1 MPAMKPYQILHLG
14 TQNGLSFGKV
24 NSIVQDKNGFI
35 WMATDDG
42 LNRFDGISFKTFK
55 FDEEN
60 NRSLAGNYVQSI
72 FKDAENRIWV
82 SSRKGLTSLNLENET
97 FVQPNI
103 VKFDVSHI
111 IDDKKGNLWVSTTLN
126 GFYKI
131 HKKDN
136 KISNYN
142 QSVLRNLSSN
152 SILCIKP
159 DSHGLVWIGTNRN
172 GINILDDDHKKVSLR
187 KVQGQELL
195 KDSRINAIFED
206 SFQNI
211 WIAASNGVFYF
222 QRLSN
227 KIVRLNFKAKTNT
240 NIFLS
245 VLETHDKTL
254 LLGIQD
260 GGLYK
265 LKLNAGLSNNYNI
278 DIQEVIDERSSLSN
292 KSVQSLYEDRDYN
305 IWVGTYGNGVYML
318 VKTQE
323 RFDKFGE
330 KTKSNSI
337 ETSIKYYGITEDN
350 EGFLWLGTDGNGIY
364 KTTIDGKILK
374 HYSVSNGKLTDNAI
388 LSAYK
393 DSRNTLWFGSYKGGL
408 HRYNKKTES
417 FENYK
422 YSSNVPNSLPANDVR
437 TIFEDTQKNLWIG
450 LNGGGLSKFNPL
462 NKTFTNFNPRQKN
475 FVANDVRAIVQEKED
490 ELWIGTYGNGLFKF
504 YPSKNKFVPYLD
516 KELNLTLGVILSLH
530 IDSRQVLWIGTQEN
544 GLISYNLNTKE
555 VKKYNERKGLLSNTI
570 LSIRSVGKE
579 NLWISTNAGISK
591 IDVTTD
597 RIYNFDTKDGLQA
610 GLFNEN
616 SVIYNAKKGYMC
628 YGGTG
633 GWNFFYP
640 EKIKPLTYK
649 PHLVI
654 LGIDLFGNSQYLQNN
669 YISVQHLNKEVPT
682 VTLES
687 NQSVF
692 AIQYRAINFSFAD
705 ENKFAYMLEGLDK
718 DWLYVNKQKAAIYRY
733 LQPGTYI
740 FKVKVANKDDIWF
753 DDNTQLMLVILPPW
767 YKTWWAYLVYG
778 FALVGVVYYY
788 QRYRNQQAA
797 LRYEIEIAKIES
809 EKEKEINERKIAFFT
824 YISHEFRTPLTLII
838 NPLKDITN
846 HKSKDFGSLGIAYRN
861 ARRLLSLVDQLLLF
875 RKSESGLDELNI
887 TNLNINELCKEVY
900 LCFVNQAKDK
910 NIFYEYVCE
919 KENIEFLG
927 DKEKLEIAL
936 FNLISNALKFTNE
949 GGDVSF
955 IVEERQNQITIKVKD
970 SGIGIPKEIGEQLFQ
985 VFYQGRGTK
994 STQGFG
1000 IGLYL
1005 SKTYIKKH
1013 GGTINYVS
1021 SEKGTEFT
1029 IKLNKNTDF
1038 VPQKDK
1044 PTESGSAE
1052 NLILEELNHSTQI
1065 LEVETVDENFGR
1077 IANSIFSH
1085 PKTMIVIDDDIQI
1098 RNYLKQLFSDQF
1110 NLFDAD
1116 NGQTGLA
1123 LAEEHLPDIIICDVF
1138 MQGVDGI
1145 EVCSSLKQNDYTKHI
1160 PIILLTASSSLE
1172 IKLQG
1177 IELGVDDFISK
1188 PFEKELLIARVNSI
1202 LRNRNV
1208 LQKYFFN
1215 EVTLQS
1221 NSQKISPE
1229 FKQFIDDCIKIV
1241 EKNLLDK
1248 DFNVG
1253 SLASELCISPSS
1265 LYTRIKSVSGLTP
1278 NVFIRYIRLRKAAA
1292 ILISSKQT
1300 ISEVSYEVGFKD
1312 IKYFR
1317 EQFSKLFGITPS
1329 AYLKKY
1335 RKPFQN
1341 KE

>member
-1 MPAMKPYQILHLG
+1 MIAIKPYQILHFG

-35 WMATDDG
+35 WVATDDG

-60 NRSLAGNYVQSI
+60 NQSLAGNYVQRI
-72 FKDAENRIWV
+72 FRDVDGKIWV
-82 SSRKGLTSLNLENET
+82 SSRKGLTSINLENET
-97 FVQPNI
+97 FVQPNS

-126 GFYKI
+126 GIYKI
-131 HKKDN
+131 NKKD
-136 KISNYN
+136 KKVINYN
-142 QSVLRNLSSN
+142 QNGLKNLSSN
-152 SILCIKP
+152 SILTVKP

-172 GINILDDDHKKVSLR
+172 GINILSDSFEKLSLIKV
-187 KVQGQELL
+187 KGQELL

-211 WIAASNGVFYF
+211 WIAASNGIFYF
-222 QRLSN
+222 KRTKN
-227 KIVRLNFKAKTNT
+227 EIVKLNFSTKTNT

-254 LLGIQD
+254 MLGIQD

-265 LKLNAGLSNNYNI
+265 LNLRAEYSPNTNI
-278 DIQEVIDERSSLSN
+278 DIQEVTDEKRSLSN
-292 KSVQSLYEDRDYN
+292 KSVQSLYEDRDFN
-305 IWVGTYGNGVYML
+305 VWVGTYGDGIYML
-318 VKTQE
+318 GKPQE
-323 RFDKFGE
+323 RFEKYGETTKF
-330 KTKSNSI
+330 NSI

-350 EGFLWLGTDGNGIY
+350 EGFLWLGTDGNGIF
-364 KTTIDGKILK
+364 KTTLDGKIVK
-374 HYSVSNGKLTDNAI
+374 RYAVENGKLTDNAI

-408 HRYNKKTES
+408 YRYNKKTDS

-422 YSSNVPNSLPANDVR
+422 YTPNSPDGLPANDVR
-437 TIFEDTQKNLWIG
+437 TILEDSQKNLWIG
-450 LNGGGLSKFNPL
+450 LNGGGLSKFNPE

-475 FVANDVRAIVQEKED
+475 FISSDVRAIVQEKQD

-504 YPSKNKFVPYLD
+504 YPSKNKFVAYLD
-516 KELNLTLGVILSLH
+516 KELNLSLGVILSLH
-530 IDSRQVLWIGTQEN
+530 IDVRQVLWIGTQEN
-544 GLISYNLNTKE
+544 GLISYNLKTKE
-555 VKKYNERKGLLSNTI
+555 IKKYNERRGLLSNTI
-570 LSIRSVGKE
+570 LSIKSIGTE
-579 NLWISTNAGISK
+579 NLWISTNAGLSK
-591 IDVTTD
+591 IEIATD
-597 RIYNFDTKDGLQA
+597 RIYNFDTKDGLQK
-610 GLFNEN
+610 GVFNEN
-616 SVIYNAKKGYMC
+616 SVIYNAQKGYMC

-640 EKIKPLTYK
+640 EKINQLSYK

-654 LGIDLFGNSQYLQNN
+654 LGIDLFGNSQRIQNN
-669 YISVQHLNKEVPT
+669 YISIQHLNKEIPK

-753 DDNTQLMLVILPPW
+753 DDDAQLMLVILPPW
-767 YKTWWAYLVYG
+767 YKTWWAYLIYT
-778 FALVGVVYYY
+778 FALMGVVYYY

-838 NPLKDITN
+838 NPLKDIVN
-846 HKSKDFGSLGIAYRN
+846 HKNKDFGSLGIAYRN

-875 RKSESGLDELNI
+875 RKSESGLDELNM
-887 TNLNINELCKEVY
+887 TKLNLNELCKEVY

-919 KENIEFLG
+919 NEDIEFWG

-955 IVEERQNQITIKVKD
+955 ICEQRQNQITIKVKD
-970 SGIGIPKEIGEQLFQ
+970 SGVGIAKETGEQLFQ
-985 VFYQGRGTK
+985 VFYQGRSTK
-994 STQGFG
+994 SSQGFG

-1005 SKTYIKKH
+1005 AKTYINKH
-1013 GGTINYVS
+1013 GGNISYVS

-1029 IKLNKNTDF
+1029 IKLHKNKDLSFPIEIPKVDDSTD
-1038 VPQKDK
+1038 
-1044 PTESGSAE
+1044 
-1052 NLILEELNHSTQI
+1052 NLILEELNHNTQI
-1065 LEVETVDENFGR
+1065 LEVETLEENFGR

-1085 PKTMIVIDDDIQI
+1085 PKTMVIIDDDIQI
-1098 RNYLKQLFSDQF
+1098 RNYLKQLFCDQF
-1110 NLFDAD
+1110 NLLDAD

-1123 LAEEHLPDIIICDVF
+1123 LVEEHLPDIIICDVF

-1145 EVCSSLKQNDYTKHI
+1145 EVCSALKQNDYTKHI

-1221 NSQKISPE
+1221 NTQKISPE

-1241 EKNLLDK
+1241 EKNLLEK

-1278 NVFIRYIRLRKAAA
+1278 NVFIRYIRLRKAAV
-1292 ILISSKQT
+1292 ILISTKQT
-1300 ISEVSYEVGFKD
+1300 ISQVSYEVGFKD

-1317 EQFSKLFGITPS
+1317 EQFTKLFGITPS